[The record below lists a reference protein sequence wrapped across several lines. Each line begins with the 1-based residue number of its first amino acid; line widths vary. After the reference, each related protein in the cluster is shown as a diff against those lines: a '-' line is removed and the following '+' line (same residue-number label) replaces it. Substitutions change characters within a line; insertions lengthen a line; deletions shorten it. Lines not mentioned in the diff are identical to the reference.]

1 MLKNVVFYF
10 RNKKSLCFNNLLYY
24 ITPCTYS
31 KRNCTYSN
39 NLFFMTIIISLCLLL
54 LVAYLFDLT
63 ASMTKI
69 PSVILLLVLGWVV
82 REATTLFS
90 INLPDLTSTLPILGT
105 IGLILIVLEGSL
117 ELELNKSKIGLIK
130 KSSIGAFLPLIVLA
144 FSLAYLLYYYGGY
157 SFKDSLT
164 NAIPFCVIS
173 SAIAIP
179 SVRNLSKSQK
189 EFIIYESSLS
199 DIFGVVF
206 FNFIAFNTSFGLE
219 TFGYFCLEILF
230 IIAISFVATILLSFL
245 LNKIDHHIK
254 FVPIV
259 LLIILIYEISKIFHL
274 PALIFI
280 LVFGLSIGNLD
291 ELRHYKWTRQFR
303 LDLLNKEVAKFK
315 ELIIEATF
323 LVRALFFLLF
333 GYLIKTAEII
343 NTDTFIWALGIVA
356 MLFLLRFIQL
366 KISKIP
372 LFPLLF
378 VAPRGL
384 ITILL
389 FLSISP
395 EHTIVLVN
403 KSLIIQV
410 ILLTAFIMMLGLMI
424 TAKQRETILE
434 ERRKAKK
441 KALGQTEEI

>member
-1 MLKNVVFYF
+1 
-10 RNKKSLCFNNLLYY
+10 
-24 ITPCTYS
+24 
-31 KRNCTYSN
+31 
-39 NLFFMTIIISLCLLL
+39 MTIIIALCLLL

-63 ASMTKI
+63 ASRTQI
-69 PSVILLLVLGWVV
+69 PSVILLLVLGWLV
-82 REATTLFS
+82 RETTLLFD
-90 INLPDLTSTLPILGT
+90 IEIPDLTSTLPILGT

-130 KSSIGAFLPLIVLA
+130 KSSLGAFLPLLVLA
-144 FSLAYLLYYYGGY
+144 LSLAYLLHYYGGY

-179 SVRNLSKSQK
+179 SVRNLSMGQK

-199 DIFGVVF
+199 DIFGVIL
-206 FNFIAFNTSFGLE
+206 FNFVAYNATFGLE
-219 TFGYFCLEILF
+219 TFGYFCLELL
-230 IIAISFVATILLSFL
+230 IIIVISFVATILLSFL

-254 FVPIV
+254 FVPII
-259 LLIILIYEISKIFHL
+259 LLIILIYEISKIWHL

-291 ELRHYKWTRQFR
+291 ELKGYKWTQSFR
-303 LDLLNKEVAKFK
+303 LDLLNKEVSKFK

-333 GYLIKTAEII
+333 GYLIKTSEII
-343 NTDTFIWALGIVA
+343 NTESLGWAATIVTI
-356 MLFLLRFIQL
+356 LFVLRFIQL
-366 KISKIP
+366 KVSKIP
-372 LFPLLF
+372 LSPLLF

-395 EHTIVLVN
+395 DHTIDIVN

-410 ILLTAFIMMLGLMI
+410 ILLTAIMMMLGLMI
-424 TAKQRETILE
+424 TT
-434 ERRKAKK
+434 KK
-441 KALGQTEEI
+441 GDNDPEKPAEKEDVALLH

>member
-1 MLKNVVFYF
+1 
-10 RNKKSLCFNNLLYY
+10 
-24 ITPCTYS
+24 
-31 KRNCTYSN
+31 
-39 NLFFMTIIISLCLLL
+39 MTIIIALCLLL

-63 ASMTKI
+63 AARTQI
-69 PSVILLLVLGWVV
+69 PSVILLLVLGWFV
-82 REATTLFS
+82 REATLLLD
-90 INLPDLTSTLPILGT
+90 IEIPDLSSTLPILGT

-130 KSSIGAFLPLIVLA
+130 KSSLGAFLPLVVLA
-144 FSLAYLLYYYGGY
+144 LALAYMMHYYGGY
-157 SFKDSLT
+157 SFKDCLT

-179 SVRNLSKSQK
+179 SVRNLSKDQK

-199 DIFGVVF
+199 DIFGVIL
-206 FNFIAFNTSFGLE
+206 FNFVAFNATFGLE
-219 TFGYFCLEILF
+219 TFGYFCLELL
-230 IIAISFVATILLSFL
+230 IIIVISFVATILLSFL

-254 FVPIV
+254 FVPII
-259 LLIILIYEISKIFHL
+259 LLIILIYEISKIWHL

-291 ELRHYKWTRQFR
+291 ELKGYKWTQSFR
-303 LDLLNKEVAKFK
+303 LDLLNKEVSKFK

-333 GYLIKTAEII
+333 GYLIKTSEII
-343 NTDTFIWALGIVA
+343 NTDTLGWAGIIVL
-356 MLFLLRFIQL
+356 MLFVLRFIQL

-372 LFPLLF
+372 LSPLLF

-389 FLSISP
+389 FLTIAP
-395 EHTIVLVN
+395 ESTIDIVN

-410 ILLTAFIMMLGLMI
+410 ILLTAIVMMLGLMI
-424 TAKQRETILE
+424 TSKKGEQKIEKPIEETPE
-434 ERRKAKK
+434 ESP
-441 KALGQTEEI
+441 LI

>member
-1 MLKNVVFYF
+1 ML
-10 RNKKSLCFNNLLYY
+10 L
-24 ITPCTYS
+24 I
-31 KRNCTYSN
+31 
-39 NLFFMTIIISLCLLL
+39 
-54 LVAYLFDLT
+54 AYLFDLT
-63 ASMTKI
+63 ASLTKI
-69 PSVILLLVLGWVV
+69 PSVILLLLLGWIV
-82 REATTLFS
+82 REITLLFE
-90 INLPDLTSTLPILGT
+90 INLPDLTDTLPILGT

-130 KSSIGAFLPLIVLA
+130 KSSLGAFLPLIVLA
-144 FSLAYLLYYYGGY
+144 FSLAYLLHYYGGY
-157 SFKDSLT
+157 SFKDSLQ

-179 SVRNLSKSQK
+179 SVRNLNSSQK

-199 DIFGVVF
+199 DIFGVIF
-206 FNFIAFNTSFGLE
+206 FNFIAFNTSFGLD
-219 TFGYFCLEILF
+219 TFGYFCLDIL
-230 IIAISFVATILLSFL
+230 IIIVISFVATILLSFL

-254 FVPIV
+254 FVPII
-259 LLIILIYEISKIFHL
+259 LLIILIYEVSKIYHL

-291 ELRHYKWTRQFR
+291 ELNHYRWAQRFR

-315 ELIIEATF
+315 ELTIEATF

-333 GYLIKTAEII
+333 GYLIKTSEII
-343 NTDTFIWALGIVA
+343 NTDTLVWAVGIVSF
-356 MLFLLRFIQL
+356 LFVLRLIQL
-366 KISKIP
+366 KLSKMP

-389 FLSISP
+389 FLSIAP
-395 EHTIVLVN
+395 EHNILLVN

-410 ILLTAFIMMLGLMI
+410 ILLTAIVMMLGLMV

-434 ERRKAKK
+434 EKRKAKEAAVK
-441 KALGQTEEI
+441 EGITED

>member
-1 MLKNVVFYF
+1 
-10 RNKKSLCFNNLLYY
+10 
-24 ITPCTYS
+24 
-31 KRNCTYSN
+31 
-39 NLFFMTIIISLCLLL
+39 MTIIIALCLLL

-63 ASMTKI
+63 ASRTQI
-69 PSVILLLVLGWVV
+69 PSVILLLVLGWFV
-82 REATTLFS
+82 REATLLLD
-90 INLPDLTSTLPILGT
+90 IEIPDLSSTLPILGT

-117 ELELNKSKIGLIK
+117 ELELNKSKVGLIK
-130 KSSIGAFLPLIVLA
+130 KSSLGAFLPLIVLA
-144 FSLAYLLYYYGGY
+144 FSLAYLLHYYGGY
-157 SFKDSLT
+157 SFKDCLT

-206 FNFIAFNTSFGLE
+206 FNFVAFNATFGLE
-219 TFGYFCLEILF
+219 TFGYFCLEI
-230 IIAISFVATILLSFL
+230 IIIIVISFVATILLSFL

-254 FVPIV
+254 FVPII

-291 ELRHYKWTRQFR
+291 ELKGYQWTQKFR

-315 ELIIEATF
+315 ELIVEATF

-343 NTDTFIWALGIVA
+343 NTDTLGWAAIIVVI
-356 MLFLLRFIQL
+356 LFVLRFIQL

-372 LFPLLF
+372 LSPLLF

-389 FLSISP
+389 FLSITP
-395 EHTIVLVN
+395 DHNIDIVN

-410 ILLTAFIMMLGLMI
+410 ILLTAITMMLGLMV
-424 TAKQRETILE
+424 TAKKRETVLNEISTEKE
-434 ERRKAKK
+434 EAIV
-441 KALGQTEEI
+441 E

>member
-1 MLKNVVFYF
+1 
-10 RNKKSLCFNNLLYY
+10 
-24 ITPCTYS
+24 
-31 KRNCTYSN
+31 
-39 NLFFMTIIISLCLLL
+39 MTIIIALCLLL

-63 ASMTKI
+63 AARTQI
-69 PSVILLLVLGWVV
+69 PSVILLLVLGWFV
-82 REATTLFS
+82 REATLLLD
-90 INLPDLTSTLPILGT
+90 IEIPDLSSTLPILGT

-130 KSSIGAFLPLIVLA
+130 KSSLGAFLPLVVLA
-144 FSLAYLLYYYGGY
+144 LALAYMMHYYGGY
-157 SFKDSLT
+157 PFKDCLT

-179 SVRNLSKSQK
+179 SVRNLSKDQK

-199 DIFGVVF
+199 DIFGVIL
-206 FNFIAFNTSFGLE
+206 FNFVAFNATFGLE
-219 TFGYFCLEILF
+219 TFGYFCLELL
-230 IIAISFVATILLSFL
+230 IIIVISFVATILLSFL

-254 FVPIV
+254 FVPII
-259 LLIILIYEISKIFHL
+259 LLIILIYEISKIWHL

-291 ELRHYKWTRQFR
+291 ELKGYKWTQSFR
-303 LDLLNKEVAKFK
+303 LDLLNKEVSKFK

-333 GYLIKTAEII
+333 GYLIKTSEII
-343 NTDTFIWALGIVA
+343 NTDTLGWAGIIVL
-356 MLFLLRFIQL
+356 MLFVLRFIQL
-366 KISKIP
+366 KMSKIP
-372 LFPLLF
+372 LSPLLF

-389 FLSISP
+389 FLTIAP
-395 EHTIVLVN
+395 ESTIDIVN

-410 ILLTAFIMMLGLMI
+410 ILLTAIVMMLGLMI
-424 TAKQRETILE
+424 TSKKGEQKIEKPIEGTPE
-434 ERRKAKK
+434 ESP
-441 KALGQTEEI
+441 LI

>member
-1 MLKNVVFYF
+1 
-10 RNKKSLCFNNLLYY
+10 
-24 ITPCTYS
+24 
-31 KRNCTYSN
+31 
-39 NLFFMTIIISLCLLL
+39 MTIIISLCLLL

-63 ASMTKI
+63 AAMTKI
-69 PSVILLLVLGWVV
+69 PSVILLLLLGWIV
-82 REATTLFS
+82 REATFLFS
-90 INLPDLTSTLPILGT
+90 IDVPDLSPTLPVLGT

-130 KSSIGAFLPLIVLA
+130 KSSLGAFLPLIILA
-144 FSLAYLLYYYGGY
+144 FSLAYLLHYFGGY
-157 SFKDSLT
+157 PFKDSLT

-179 SVRNLSKSQK
+179 SVRNLSSSQK

-199 DIFGVVF
+199 DIFGVIF
-206 FNFIAFNTSFGLE
+206 FNFIIYNTSFGLE
-219 TFGYFCLEILF
+219 TFGYFCLEILL

-245 LNKIDHHIK
+245 LKKIDHHIK
-254 FVPIV
+254 FVPII

-291 ELRHYKWTRQFR
+291 ELKHFKWIQNFK
-303 LDLLNKEVAKFK
+303 LDLLLLNKEVSKFK
-315 ELIIEATF
+315 ELTIEATF

-333 GYLIKTAEII
+333 GYLIKTSEIV
-343 NTDTFIWALGIVA
+343 NVDTLVWSVGIV
-356 MLFLLRFIQL
+356 LGVFILRIIQL

-389 FLSISP
+389 FLSIAP
-395 EHTIVLVN
+395 ENKILIIN
-403 KSLIIQV
+403 KSVIIQV

-424 TAKQRETILE
+424 TAKTRESIIQK
-434 ERRKAKK
+434 RRKAK
-441 KALGQTEEI
+441 EESIPE

>member
-1 MLKNVVFYF
+1 
-10 RNKKSLCFNNLLYY
+10 
-24 ITPCTYS
+24 
-31 KRNCTYSN
+31 
-39 NLFFMTIIISLCLLL
+39 MTIIIALCLLL

-63 ASMTKI
+63 ASRTQI
-69 PSVILLLVLGWVV
+69 PSVILLLVLGWFV
-82 REATTLFS
+82 REATLLLN
-90 INLPDLTSTLPILGT
+90 IEIPDLSSTLPILGT

-130 KSSIGAFLPLIVLA
+130 KSSLGAFLPLVVLA
-144 FSLAYLLYYYGGY
+144 LALAYMMHYYGGY
-157 SFKDSLT
+157 SFKDCLT

-179 SVRNLSKSQK
+179 SVRNLSKDQK

-199 DIFGVVF
+199 DIFGVIL
-206 FNFIAFNTSFGLE
+206 FNFVAFNATFGLE
-219 TFGYFCLEILF
+219 TFGYFCLELL
-230 IIAISFVATILLSFL
+230 IIIVISFVATILLSFL

-254 FVPIV
+254 FVPII
-259 LLIILIYEISKIFHL
+259 LLIILIYEISKIWHL

-291 ELRHYKWTRQFR
+291 ELKGYKWTQSFR
-303 LDLLNKEVAKFK
+303 LDLLNKEVSKFK

-333 GYLIKTAEII
+333 GYLIKTSEII
-343 NTDTFIWALGIVA
+343 NTDTLGWAVIIVLI
-356 MLFLLRFIQL
+356 LFVLRFIQL
-366 KISKIP
+366 KVSKIP
-372 LFPLLF
+372 LSPLLF

-389 FLSISP
+389 FLTIAP
-395 EHTIVLVN
+395 ESTIDIVN

-410 ILLTAFIMMLGLMI
+410 ILLTAITMMLGLMI
-424 TAKQRETILE
+424 TTKKGGKESEKPVEETQE
-434 ERRKAKK
+434 ESAV
-441 KALGQTEEI
+441 L

>member
-1 MLKNVVFYF
+1 
-10 RNKKSLCFNNLLYY
+10 
-24 ITPCTYS
+24 
-31 KRNCTYSN
+31 
-39 NLFFMTIIISLCLLL
+39 MTIIISLCLLL
-54 LVAYLFDLT
+54 LVAYVFDLT

-69 PSVILLLVLGWVV
+69 PSVILLLLLGFIV
-82 REATTLFS
+82 REATSFFS
-90 INLPDLTSTLPILGT
+90 INVPDLSSTLPVLGT

-117 ELELNKSKIGLIK
+117 ELELNRSKIGLIK
-130 KSSIGAFLPLIVLA
+130 KSSLGAFLPLLVLA
-144 FSLAYLLYYYGGY
+144 FSLAYLLHYYGGY

-179 SVRNLSKSQK
+179 SVRNLSSTQK

-199 DIFGVVF
+199 DIFGVIF
-206 FNFIAFNTSFGLE
+206 FNFVIYNTSFGLE
-219 TFGYFCLEILF
+219 TFGYFCLEILI

-245 LNKIDHHIK
+245 LKKIDHHIK

-291 ELRHYKWTRQFR
+291 ELKHFKWIQNFR
-303 LDLLNKEVAKFK
+303 LDLLLLNKEVLKFK

-333 GYLIKTAEII
+333 GYLIQTSEIV
-343 NTDTFIWALGIVA
+343 NLDTLVWSVGIVLGI
-356 MLFLLRFIQL
+356 FILRTIQL

-389 FLSISP
+389 FLSIAP
-395 EHTIVLVN
+395 EHRILLID
-403 KSLIIQV
+403 KSVIIQV

-424 TAKQRETILE
+424 TAKKRESIIQQ
-434 ERRKAKK
+434 RRKAK
-441 KALGQTEEI
+441 EESESIQE

>member
-1 MLKNVVFYF
+1 
-10 RNKKSLCFNNLLYY
+10 
-24 ITPCTYS
+24 
-31 KRNCTYSN
+31 
-39 NLFFMTIIISLCLLL
+39 MTIIISLCLLL
-54 LVAYLFDLT
+54 LIAYLFDLT
-63 ASMTKI
+63 SAWTKI
-69 PSVILLLVLGWVV
+69 PSVILLLLLGWIV
-82 REATTLFS
+82 REVTFFFDIT
-90 INLPDLTSTLPILGT
+90 LPDLTDTLPILGT

-117 ELELNKSKIGLIK
+117 ELELNKSKVGLIK
-130 KSSIGAFLPLIVLA
+130 KSSIGALLPLLILA
-144 FSLAYLLYYYGGY
+144 FSIAYLLEYYGGY
-157 SFKDSLT
+157 SFQASLM

-179 SVRNLSKSQK
+179 SVRNLSSNQQ

-199 DIFGVVF
+199 DIFGVIF
-206 FNFIAFNTSFGLE
+206 FNFIAYNTSFGLE
-219 TFGYFCLEILF
+219 TFGYFCLEILM

-245 LNKIDHHIK
+245 LKKIKHHIK
-254 FVPIV
+254 FVPII

-291 ELRHYKWTRQFR
+291 ELRHYKWTQQFR

-333 GYLIKTAEII
+333 GYLIKTSEII
-343 NTDTFIWALGIVA
+343 NPDTFVWALGIVA
-356 MLFLLRFIQL
+356 LLFFLRFIQL
-366 KISKIP
+366 FVSKIP

-389 FLSISP
+389 FLGIAP
-395 EHTIVLVN
+395 ENRVLLVN
-403 KSLIIQV
+403 KSLIIQI
-410 ILLTAFIMMLGLMI
+410 ILITAIIMMLGLMM
-424 TAKQRETILE
+424 TAKE
-434 ERRKAKK
+434 KK
-441 KALGQTEEI
+441 KIIEEEEEEAEIEGKEPTDDEALKV

>member
-1 MLKNVVFYF
+1 
-10 RNKKSLCFNNLLYY
+10 
-24 ITPCTYS
+24 
-31 KRNCTYSN
+31 
-39 NLFFMTIIISLCLLL
+39 MTIIIALCLLL

-63 ASMTKI
+63 ASRTQI
-69 PSVILLLVLGWVV
+69 PSVILLLVLGWFV
-82 REATTLFS
+82 RETTLLLE
-90 INLPDLTSTLPILGT
+90 IEIPDLTSTLPILGT

-117 ELELNKSKIGLIK
+117 ELELNKSKVMLIK
-130 KSSIGAFLPLIVLA
+130 KSSLGAFLPLIVLA
-144 FSLAYLLYYYGGY
+144 FSLAYLLDYYGDY
-157 SFKDSLT
+157 SFKDCLT

-206 FNFIAFNTSFGLE
+206 FNFVAFNATFGIE
-219 TFGYFCLEILF
+219 TFGYFCLEIL
-230 IIAISFVATILLSFL
+230 IIVVISFVATILLSFL

-254 FVPIV
+254 FVPII

-291 ELRHYKWTRQFR
+291 ELKGYQWTKSFR

-343 NTDTFIWALGIVA
+343 NTDSLGWAALIVFILFIV
-356 MLFLLRFIQL
+356 RFIQL

-372 LFPLLF
+372 LSPLLF

-389 FLSISP
+389 FLSITP
-395 EHTIVLVN
+395 EHTIDIVN

-410 ILLTAFIMMLGLMI
+410 ILLTAIIMMVGLMVS
-424 TAKQRETILE
+424 
-434 ERRKAKK
+434 AKK
-441 KALGQTEEI
+441 KESLLKDKRIEKEEAILD